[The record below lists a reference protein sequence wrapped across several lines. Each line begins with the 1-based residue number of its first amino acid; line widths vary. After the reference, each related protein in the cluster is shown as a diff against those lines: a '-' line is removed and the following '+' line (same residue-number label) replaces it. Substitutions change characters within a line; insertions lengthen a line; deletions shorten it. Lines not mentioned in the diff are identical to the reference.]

1 MNLTKSLIELYVTF
15 FKIGSITFGGG
26 LTMLPILERE
36 LIEKKGWTSSEEL
49 LDYYAIAQTTPGIIA
64 VNVSTFVGHKI
75 AGTPG
80 AVAATLGMVSPSIII
95 IVLIARFISNF
106 DSIPW
111 VRKAMAGINVGVA
124 VLLTYSVINLFKK
137 TVKNIPGFCLYAAA
151 FVSVYFFHVRTI
163 IVILGTAALGII
175 LYFVRRNRDK
185 NPEVLK

>member
-1 MNLTKSLIELYVTF
+1 MNLIKYLIELYATF
-15 FKIGSITFGGG
+15 FKIGLITFGGG

-36 LIEKKGWTSSEEL
+36 LIENKGWTTNEEL

-64 VNVSTFVGHKI
+64 VNVSTFVGHKK

-124 VLLTYSVINLFKK
+124 ALLTYSVVNLFRK
-137 TVKNIPGFCLYAAA
+137 TVKNIPGFCLYAVA
-151 FVSVYFFHVRTI
+151 FTSVYFFHVRTI
-163 IVILGTAALGII
+163 VVILGTASLGLI
-175 LYFVRRNRDK
+175 LYFARRKGDENR
-185 NPEVLK
+185 EALK